1 MAELPRNL
9 ICFDGRSQATKNWTI
24 TPLKVVVVVVVDG
37 GGGGGGEGLEQD
49 FVSGKLAQVD
59 PSET

>member
-24 TPLKVVVVVVVDG
+24 TPLKVVVVDGG

-49 FVSGKLAQVD
+49 FGSGKLAQDD